1 MANETGMLGFG
12 EYLKNS
18 FSGITIVNKAIG
30 GRSARSY
37 WNEGRFQAI
46 ADLVKAGDYV
56 LMFVL
61 LQTSY
66 HTCFV
71 LLMKFSAANLDIMM
85 VVP

>member
-1 MANETGMLGFG
+1 MLGFG

-46 ADLVKAGDYV
+46 ADVVKSGDYV
-56 LMFVL
+56 LMCVL
-61 LQTSY
+61 LQTSIL
-66 HTCFV
+66 HILFC
-71 LLMKFSAANLDIMM
+71 
-85 VVP
+85 